1 LASYPGA
8 PFYSTDDALQR
19 SAALCW
25 INSCTFSPLGRVV
38 NDVLQLE
45 STHFQLLLSSCCH
58 IQSHSTPT
66 PAATDTPTPRHP
78 RISAL
83 NSGSSTQ
90 ILGKA
95 PFESGQTCLIATQLV
110 NPNLNTARLN
120 SERPSSSSLERD
132 YGVLHRVTVP
142 KSAQHRSSRQPP
154 RSVGEW
160 ASGRTGASGAS
171 ANRQPSHF
179 GPTLVCLSLC
189 FDCKCGFTAVPSGLR
204 CYCTYGVVGCSE
216 YSTCSSH
223 AMPSFARFVAL
234 PEAAPRW
241 RMNPVLALFYNYA
254 DRKFA
259 ENAPI
264 KYRV

>member
-1 LASYPGA
+1 MTCFSLRALA
-8 PFYSTDDALQR
+8 F
-19 SAALCW
+19 
-25 INSCTFSPLGRVV
+25 
-38 NDVLQLE
+38 
-45 STHFQLLLSSCCH
+45 SSCCRLVATSRAIPLPLPLPLPRPH
-58 IQSHSTPT
+58 
-66 PAATDTPTPRHP
+66 PATHALLY
-78 RISAL
+78 AVL

-132 YGVLHRVTVP
+132 YGVLHRVIVP

-171 ANRQPSHF
+171 ANRQPSNF
-179 GPTLVCLSLC
+179 GPTLVFLPLC

-204 CYCTYGVVGCSE
+204 CYCTYGVGCSE